1 MLLFLD
7 PLLASLI
14 LVPSPFFPLCTP
26 RDRAETSF
34 HSACLTHAI
43 LVALLPDL
51 GRFFVILKRNNR
63 KKTGTSKNREKI
75 KKRNLLKFKVYYLL
89 KKSFQVFFLSFRYQV
104 IFFFSDPC
112 RYRPVFAFLFRFKH
126 PPSTLF
132 FFAKTSVKLPGK
144 RPFPFQIL

>member
-104 IFFFSDPC
+104 IFFFLTRAATALCLLFFSDSNIHHLH
-112 RYRPVFAFLFRFKH
+112 FFFLQKH
-126 PPSTLF
+126 P
-132 FFAKTSVKLPGK
+132 
-144 RPFPFQIL
+144 